1 MRNLKNVTFSIPVV
15 LLEKFKEYARENYIP
30 SLNSGVKQALEEY
43 SKKIEKEKLYKTM
56 LEASKDPLFMKDLDD
71 SMRDFDLSDREL
83 IRGEGEW

>member
-43 SKKIEKEKLYKTM
+43 STKIEKEKLYKTM
-56 LEASKDPLFMKDLDD
+56 LEASKDPLFMKDLNDC
-71 SMRDFDLSDREL
+71 MRDFDVSDGES
-83 IRGEGEW
+83 IRSDGEW

>member
-1 MRNLKNVTFSIPVV
+1 MRTLKNVTFSIPVV

-56 LEASKDPLFMKDLDD
+56 LEASKDPLFMKDLND
-71 SMRDFDLSDREL
+71 SMKDFDVSDREL
-83 IRGEGEW
+83 IRGDGEW

>member
-15 LLEKFKEYARENYIP
+15 LLEKFKEYAREKYIP

-43 SKKIEKEKLYKTM
+43 SKKIEKERLYKTM
-56 LEASKDPLFMKDLDD
+56 LEASMDPLFMKDLDD
-71 SMRDFDLSDREL
+71 SMRDFDVSDREL